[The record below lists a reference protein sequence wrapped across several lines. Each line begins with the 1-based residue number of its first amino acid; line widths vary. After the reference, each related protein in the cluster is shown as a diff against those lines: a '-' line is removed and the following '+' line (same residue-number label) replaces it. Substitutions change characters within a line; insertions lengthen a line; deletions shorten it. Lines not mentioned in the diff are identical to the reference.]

1 MTLPSRVFRNTKG
14 FQAAA
19 DVSVNSPR
27 QNNNQTSNQNIN
39 VYVSP
44 LTKDREIK
52 IETNEVELE
61 DVKDDEQIELK
72 NSFKQ
77 AQHDGLDIKERSI
90 ESAMQNLDEMNEIVK
105 DKNCLIQALALI
117 IDIYES
123 NPLIINKF
131 IVAEEKELARLIT
144 LLTGADE
151 VEFIKKD
158 DETGCTCK
166 VKDYS
171 VVQKIMIRKNDELIN
186 FKYSFP
192 SCVRLLDN
200 RHISYK
206 IVC

>member
-1 MTLPSRVFRNTKG
+1 MRVFRNQKG

-27 QNNNQTSNQNIN
+27 QSNQQNVN

-52 IETNEVELE
+52 IDTNEVELK
-61 DVKDDEQIELK
+61 DVKKKETIELE
-72 NSFKQ
+72 NTFKQ

-90 ESAMQNLDEMNEIVK
+90 ESAMQNLNEMNDIVK
-105 DKNCLIQALALI
+105 DKNCLIAALALI
-117 IDIYES
+117 LDIYES
-123 NPLIINKF
+123 NPLIVNKC
-131 IVAEEKELARLIT
+131 IVAQEDELAKLIT

-166 VKDYS
+166 IDKFQYIN
-171 VVQKIMIRKNDELIN
+171 KIMIRKNDELIN

-192 SCVRLLDN
+192 SVIRLLDN
-200 RHISYK
+200 RKISYK